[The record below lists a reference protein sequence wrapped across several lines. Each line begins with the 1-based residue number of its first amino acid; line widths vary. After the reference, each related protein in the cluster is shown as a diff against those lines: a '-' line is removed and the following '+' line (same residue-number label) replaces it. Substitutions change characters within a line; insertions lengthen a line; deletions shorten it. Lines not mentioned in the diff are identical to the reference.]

1 MTANPVPITEE
12 GLRVLEGLAI
22 HEARASLWAFRRF
35 MHPAETDGWFYR
47 VISDELQAFYESFSR
62 GEKPKLAITTPPQ
75 HGKSSAVVDMIAWAL
90 GKNPDHKVIFA
101 SFSGRLG
108 ERANLAIQRLLHSP
122 RYQRVF
128 PETRISAFG
137 SAASESGIAICN
149 REMVEMAGRS
159 GYFRNT
165 TVRGSVT
172 GEALDLAIIDDPV
185 KSREEANSK
194 IMREAVFEWF
204 RNDFSTRFSE
214 SAAMLCVMTRW
225 HVADLVGK
233 MREQIEDGLR
243 IINFPAVAEFDDEHR
258 KTGDAL
264 FPEFKSAAFLATQR
278 AVLGTSNFEALYQ
291 GNPQPT
297 GGNIIK
303 GAWFPRYKELPSV
316 MRYRIMVVDTAI
328 TAKEHSDYTVAQV
341 WGVADGKAYLID
353 QWRAKVEAQDIK
365 PRLLDFWA
373 KHNALSTDINGH
385 LRAMEIEEAASGH
398 QLVQELKRRGG
409 IPVKGIRR
417 SKSKYDRYCDCAGY
431 MEAGSVVLPEFAPF
445 VADLIAEM
453 EAFTADDGHVN
464 DDQVDCVLSA
474 IESILLT
481 GTSVVSLWENM
492 T

>member
-1 MTANPVPITEE
+1 LYDLELWEE
-12 GLRVLEGLAI
+12 QWVRA
-22 HEARASLWAFRRF
+22 ARQDFLAFRRI
-35 MHPAETDGWFYR
+35 MHPDLLIGWFVEDISYR
-47 VISDELQAFYESFSR
+47 LQGFFDQLTN
-62 GEKPKLAITTPPQ
+62 GERPRLAISTPPQ
-75 HGKSSAVVDMIAWAL
+75 HGKSILVVDFIAWAV
-90 GKNPDHKVIFA
+90 GRNPDLRTIFG
-101 SFSGRLG
+101 SFSERLG
-108 ERANLAIQRLLHSP
+108 VRANLALQRLFDSP
-122 RYQRVF
+122 KYQRVF
-128 PETRISAFG
+128 PETRISPFG
-137 SAASESGIAICN
+137 TQASEAGIAIRN
-149 REMVEMAGRS
+149 RELLEIAGRD
-159 GYFRNT
+159 GFFRNT
-165 TVRGSVT
+165 TVLGSVT
-172 GEALDLAIIDDPV
+172 GESSDLGIIDDAV
-185 KSREEANSK
+185 KGRAEANSATS
-194 IMREAVFEWF
+194 RGSTFEWLI
-204 RNDFSTRFSE
+204 NDFSTRFSE
-214 SAAMLCVMTRW
+214 EAGLLIVMTRW
-225 HVADLVGK
+225 HLDDIVGRL
-233 MREQIEDGLR
+233 REQLGDRMEVVNYPALAVED
-243 IINFPAVAEFDDEHR
+243 EKYR
-258 KTGDAL
+258 KAGDPL
-264 FPEFKSAAFLATQR
+264 FPQLKSGGFLLEQQTL
-278 AVLGTSNFEALYQ
+278 LGTSNFEALYQ
-291 GNPQPT
+291 GNPQLT

-316 MRYRIMVVDTAI
+316 MSYRLMVVDTAI

-431 MEAGSVVLPEFAPF
+431 MEAGSVVLPESAPF

-481 GTSVVSLWENM
+481 GTSIVSLWENM